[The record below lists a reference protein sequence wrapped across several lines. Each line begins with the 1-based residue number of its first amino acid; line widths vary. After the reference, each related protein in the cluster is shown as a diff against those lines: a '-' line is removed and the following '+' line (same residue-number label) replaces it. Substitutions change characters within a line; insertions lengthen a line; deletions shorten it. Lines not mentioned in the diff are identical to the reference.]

1 MKLPNAERA
10 VVPIEKLRDYSLNAS
25 HPNGKHKARVFRAAL
40 GFTADDAE
48 RLRQMI
54 LAATLDNEATEQ
66 LPNVYGRR
74 FVVDFDVSRLD
85 KVVTIR
91 STWIVKN
98 DEDFPRLTS
107 CFIP

>member
-1 MKLPNAERA
+1 LKLPNADRA
-10 VVPIEKLRDYSLNAS
+10 VVPLEKLRDYCLNAS
-25 HPNGKHKARVFRAAL
+25 HPDGKHKARVFRAAL
-40 GFTADDAE
+40 GFTTDDAE

-54 LAATLDNEATEQ
+54 LAAALDNEATEQ
-66 LPNVYGRR
+66 LSNSYGRR

-98 DEDFPRLTS
+98 AEDFPRLTS